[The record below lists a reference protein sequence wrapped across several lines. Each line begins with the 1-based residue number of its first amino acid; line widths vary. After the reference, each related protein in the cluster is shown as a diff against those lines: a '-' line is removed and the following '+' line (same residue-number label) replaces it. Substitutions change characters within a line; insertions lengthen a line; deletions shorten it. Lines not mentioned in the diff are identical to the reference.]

1 MHGTLSDMLGLIR
14 ALAIV
19 LLIGHL
25 CACCW
30 HGIAYYSNSNDT
42 WLNYYEL
49 TFKSNASKYNHAL
62 YWATMTMT
70 TVGYGDIAPRSEVE
84 FFIATTTMFVA
95 CAVFAF
101 SINTIG
107 IVL

>member
-1 MHGTLSDMLGLIR
+1 MVVLIKTLT
-14 ALAIV
+14 IV
-19 LLIGHL
+19 LLIAHM
-25 CACCW
+25 CACVW
-30 HGIAYYSNSNDT
+30 HGIAYDINNRNSWLQFYGLVGESNST
-42 WLNYYEL
+42 
-49 TFKSNASKYNHAL
+49 KYLHAL

-70 TVGYGDIAPRSEVE
+70 TVGYGDITPRSDLELIV
-84 FFIATTTMFVA
+84 ATTTMFVA

>member
-1 MHGTLSDMLGLIR
+1 MLGLIR
-14 ALAIV
+14 TLAIV
-19 LLIGHL
+19 LLIAHL

-30 HGIAYYSNSNDT
+30 HGIAYYSNSELT
-42 WLNYYEL
+42 WLSYYDL
-49 TFKSNASKYNHAL
+49 ANKSNASKYNHAL

-70 TVGYGDIAPRSEVE
+70 TVGYGDITPRTDIE
-84 FFIATTTMFVA
+84 FLIATMTMFIA